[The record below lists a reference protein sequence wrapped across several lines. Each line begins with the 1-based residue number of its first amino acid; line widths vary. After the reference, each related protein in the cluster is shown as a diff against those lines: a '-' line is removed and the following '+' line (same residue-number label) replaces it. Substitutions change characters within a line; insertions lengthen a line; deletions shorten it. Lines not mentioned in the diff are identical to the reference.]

1 MEYKEDVRTFLKRD
15 FSVFT
20 ARSGQH
26 KADLVKGPIDRFK
39 GVKTNNRI
47 EYAKNITTCI
57 MKAIKA
63 CSEKSR
69 RILTEVYILDKPNRV
84 VMRDVGYKQSRYYD
98 IKHIAIDEFMENFA
112 KIQNKM
118 NLNPSFKLIK

>member
-69 RILTEVYILDKPNRV
+69 RILTEVYILDKPNRL

-118 NLNPSFKLIK
+118 NLNPSFKLRK

>member
-1 MEYKEDVRTFLKRD
+1 MKYKEGVRAFLKRD

-20 ARSGQH
+20 ARSGQR

-39 GVKTNNRI
+39 GIKINKRI
-47 EYAKNITTCI
+47 EYAKNITACI
-57 MKAIKA
+57 IKAIKA

-69 RILTEVYILDKPNRV
+69 KILTGVYIFDKPNRV
-84 VMRDVGYKQSRYYD
+84 VITDVGYKQSRYYD
-98 IKHIAIDEFMENFA
+98 LKHIAIDEFMENFA
-112 KIQNKM
+112 KIQKEM

>member
-47 EYAKNITTCI
+47 EYAKNIITCI

-69 RILTEVYILDKPNRV
+69 RILTEVYILDKPNRL

>member
-15 FSVFT
+15 LGVF
-20 ARSGQH
+20 AVRPGQN
-26 KADLVKGPIDRFK
+26 KVDLIKGTKDIFK

-47 EYAKNITTCI
+47 EYAKNITTCTV
-57 MKAIKA
+57 KAIKA

-69 RILTEVYILDKPNRV
+69 KILTGVYIFDKPNRV

-98 IKHIAIDEFMENFA
+98 LKHIAIDEFMENFA
-112 KIQNKM
+112 KIQKEM
-118 NLNPSFKLIK
+118 NLNPSFKLTK

>member
-112 KIQNKM
+112 KIQKKM

>member
-69 RILTEVYILDKPNRV
+69 RILTEVYILDKPNRL

-112 KIQNKM
+112 KIQKKM

>member
-20 ARSGQH
+20 SRSGQH

>member
-1 MEYKEDVRTFLKRD
+1 MEYKEDVRNFLKRD

-69 RILTEVYILDKPNRV
+69 RILTEVYILDKPNRL

>member
-15 FSVFT
+15 FSVF
-20 ARSGQH
+20 AVRSGQN
-26 KADLVKGPIDRFK
+26 KADLIKGTKDIFE

-57 MKAIKA
+57 IKAIKT

-69 RILTEVYILDKPNRV
+69 RILTELYIFDEPNRV

-98 IKHIAIDEFMENFA
+98 LKHIAIDEFIENFD
-112 KIQNKM
+112 KVQKEM
-118 NLNPSFKLIK
+118 NLNPSFKLTK

>member
-1 MEYKEDVRTFLKRD
+1 MEYKEDVRNFLKRD
-15 FSVFT
+15 FSVFA